1 MVGSSRHTHRRR
13 TGRLDRE
20 PGREESVRDAERQR
34 LARDL
39 HDGLVST
46 LYGISLR
53 AEKLAE
59 LTQGDAA
66 VAEVAAQV
74 CGLASVAR
82 REIRAVIF
90 GLRPEALGAGLT
102 AALRELGT
110 AVEAHQSLRVEVC
123 CEGEMECS
131 AEVQEAIYR
140 IAQEALANV
149 IRHARASSVSV
160 DLGAGEDGRLVLEV
174 ADDGVGFDGCLEQP
188 GHLGQRSMAE
198 RATALGGRLEVASRA
213 GGGTTVRAEIPCMQ
227 PGGPSAQ

>member
-1 MVGSSRHTHRRR
+1 
-13 TGRLDRE
+13 
-20 PGREESVRDAERQR
+20 
-34 LARDL
+34 
-39 HDGLVST
+39 
-46 LYGISLR
+46 
-53 AEKLAE
+53 
-59 LTQGDAA
+59 
-66 VAEVAAQV
+66 
-74 CGLASVAR
+74 
-82 REIRAVIF
+82 
-90 GLRPEALGAGLT
+90 
-102 AALRELGT
+102 

-131 AEVQEAIYR
+131 AEVQEAVYR